1 MSIKKSADE
10 KKKVAPLDWEE
21 GTAGAMDEVEED
33 KDAKKAKKSEMPAL
47 DDEHINHPRPEE
59 GEKEQTGGTE
69 KSEASEKNKE
79 EEEAE
84 LEREAQ
90 AERDAESLKSLTP
103 GDLAKSIKK
112 LSEFAKDK
120 SPAMRKSMLLEKA
133 QKGEDLNKAEKAEL
147 FNLLGSKEVK
157 TDLAKS
163 VTKNLDENKKI
174 QEALDVS
181 DYLAEQHKE
190 LIKSLSALSSHTEK
204 SSSRQYEFTTVL
216 AKAVIDTGMLV
227 KGLCEKIDSFASQPA
242 REPKSLGVN
251 TAKALNKSFAGVSHE
266 AGATLSKSQV
276 MDTMEQMIAES
287 QQQGKA
293 PVVNGEDL
301 NNALITYE
309 CSNQMSPNMAQAV
322 RGFIG
327 KQ

>member
-1 MSIKKSADE
+1 MAIKKSE
-10 KKKVAPLDWEE
+10 EGKKKTAPLDWEE
-21 GTAGAMDEVEED
+21 GTAGAMEEVEED
-33 KDAKKAKKSEMPAL
+33 KEAKKAKKSEMPAA
-47 DDEHINHPRPEE
+47 DEEHISHPRPEE
-59 GEKEQTGGTE
+59 GEEEQSGGAE

-79 EEEAE
+79 EEEDE
-84 LEREAQ
+84 LEGEAES
-90 AERDAESLKSLTP
+90 ERDAESLKSLTP

-120 SPAMRKSMLLEKA
+120 NPGMRKSVLLEKA
-133 QKGEDLNKAEKAEL
+133 QKGEDLSKAEKSEL

-163 VTKNLDENKKI
+163 ATKSLTENKKV

-181 DYLAEQHKE
+181 EYLAEQHKE
-190 LIKSLSALSSHTEK
+190 LIKSLSVVSSHVEK

-227 KGLCEKIDSFASQPA
+227 KGLCEKLDSFASQPV

-251 TAKALNKSFAGVSHE
+251 AAKPLSKSFSGSSHE
-266 AGATLSKSQV
+266 AGSMLSKSQI
-276 MDTMEQMIAES
+276 MDTMEQMIAVA

-293 PVVNGEDL
+293 PVANGESL
-301 NNALITYE
+301 NDALITYE

-322 RGFIG
+322 RGFIN